1 VVPPVQSTL
10 LAAAAVTAIVG
21 QRVYQ
26 SIAPQDITQP
36 YVVWSVVT
44 SAPGNNLSE
53 TPEYDDQRVQI
64 DCWSTN
70 QSQARQLGQ
79 AVRDAIEVYTHIVYG
94 PWNDY
99 EPDTKLHRWSMDAEY
114 FQDR

>member
-1 VVPPVQSTL
+1 VVPPVQQTL
-10 LAAAAVTAIVG
+10 TAASAVTAIAG
-21 QRVYQ
+21 NRIYQ
-26 SIAPQDITQP
+26 SIVPQDQTQP

-64 DCWSTN
+64 DCWSMN

-114 FQDR
+114 WQDR

>member
-1 VVPPVQSTL
+1 VVPPVQQTL
-10 LAAAAVTAIVG
+10 TAASAVTAIVG
-21 QRVYQ
+21 SRIYQ

-99 EPDTKLHRWSMDAEY
+99 EPDTKLHRWSMDSEWW
-114 FQDR
+114 QDR